1 LAQFVLA
8 LAQAAYQA
16 RGSGGRL
23 PPQVAEALA
32 QLEQQAPPP
41 LRDIAPFLRAV
52 AGGESVPP
60 IPPGLPPQVEEILR
74 ELVKAV
80 EQIGD
85 EPSPPSPSGRRA
97 GDKGQSLDDLI
108 ALVVAGCKGDG
119 QAGQQAYDIALDL
132 QRQPPT
138 RPLGKALQR
147 LLEGLRGAD
156 VLAGLPP
163 ELAPVVQ
170 AIEARI

>member
-1 LAQFVLA
+1 
-8 LAQAAYQA
+8 
-16 RGSGGRL
+16 
-23 PPQVAEALA
+23 
-32 QLEQQAPPP
+32 
-41 LRDIAPFLRAV
+41 
-52 AGGESVPP
+52 
-60 IPPGLPPQVEEILR
+60 
-74 ELVKAV
+74 
-80 EQIGD
+80 
-85 EPSPPSPSGRRA
+85 
-97 GDKGQSLDDLI
+97 
-108 ALVVAGCKGDG
+108 
-119 QAGQQAYDIALDL
+119 L